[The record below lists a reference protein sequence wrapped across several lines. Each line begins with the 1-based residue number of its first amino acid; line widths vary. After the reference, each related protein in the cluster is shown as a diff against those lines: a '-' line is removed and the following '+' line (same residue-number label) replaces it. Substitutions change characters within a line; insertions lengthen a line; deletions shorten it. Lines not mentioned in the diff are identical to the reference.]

1 MAGLTGRRRLLLA
14 AAYVGFLVF
23 AVGALVVLQM
33 AYNRQVHKAV
43 SVPVV
48 LLHALPI
55 LVVKFFQDLVF
66 GGPDG
71 GGGGYAALVY
81 FGTVLFQWWP
91 LLAVA
96 MVPRLWTS
104 RVGRAVVK
112 VYLVALAV
120 LMVGAGVWLALEPSL
135 LAS

>member
-1 MAGLTGRRRLLLA
+1 MTGLTGKRRLLLA
-14 AAYVGFLVF
+14 AAYAGSLVF
-23 AVGALVVLQM
+23 AVGALVVVQM
-33 AYNRQVHKAV
+33 AYNRQVHAAIY
-43 SVPVV
+43 VPVL

-55 LVVKFFQDLVF
+55 LVVKFFQDLAF

-81 FGTVLFQWWP
+81 FGAVLLQWWP

-96 MVPRLWTS
+96 AVPRLWTS
-104 RVGRAVVK
+104 RVGRGAVK

-120 LMVGAGVWLALEPSL
+120 LMIGAGVWLALEPSL